1 MTRDPLTFEA
11 ILNLLRVL
19 IKFRVLAL
27 SAMLLLSGCAYYN
40 TFYNAKKAY
49 REASK
54 EREKRFRNQV
64 VELSPE
70 ERENLRRSGQYDK
83 LDTNK
88 PTTTEMQNYQVAIEK
103 ASKVLEFHP
112 DSKYVDDA
120 LMLLGQCFYH
130 RREYAKA
137 QRKFEELIEIFP
149 NSEFLSQARLDL
161 AKTFI
166 GLKEYDKAESKLRDI
181 LASEEMDSDN
191 QEEAAYELGGLY
203 YEQANY
209 ELAAEEYKR
218 TAERADDKLIQAM
231 SFYRLGMCLF
241 AVENYEPTPSILQK
255 AVELSPNEDFK
266 SQAVYK
272 LGEALSYVG
281 DFDAAIKTFSD
292 LLSKEMNEK
301 KLPMIKVKLAD
312 NLRFNSDYV
321 ESVKW
326 YNEIIEMHPRTD
338 ASARS
343 YFALAEI
350 EEFVNQD
357 LAKAQEYYELV
368 RGEYTNS
375 LIAPTAQERAD
386 DIKAYLG
393 LLDEIA
399 VLEGRKAI
407 SDSTD
412 AGGEGADG
420 EHQGPKAD
428 DAPIDLSAD
437 GMWIN
442 YAGRDRP
449 PPKSLTILTEED
461 RFRSQNQVVQS
472 QGVGVEDD
480 SLAAAP
486 LDSAALAAQKAKE
499 QEQKKYTIVEKKLA
513 LAELLLFNF
522 DKPDSAVH
530 VYLDILETTTDT
542 TMAARALYSLG
553 YTFDSVLRDHQIA
566 DSIYLR
572 LVELYPHSRHA
583 EGARLVL
590 GFEKEEKIDSA
601 KVSFELAE
609 SMHREQKDF
618 NAAIQLYKRL
628 IKRYPE
634 SAYARKALLN
644 MGWIY
649 ENDLYEYDKAIA
661 IYQSLMELD
670 AKSSYAK
677 LVQPK
682 LAAVE
687 KAQKEK
693 KAREKAI
700 ADSLKQAAQQD
711 SLLLAGATDSL
722 GNSLPLDSMALANGS
737 DSLTT
742 RALSDSG
749 AVVQKD
755 MNSPDSAESKIP
767 DRVPEPLAAAQST
780 LSDSL
785 AAGEQDKSSQDP
797 SVPDKVER
805 ISEKDTRQKPV
816 PKKIDLEEDPQGR
829 QEPTEP
835 DTSGAPVQ
843 IPELR

>member
-1 MTRDPLTFEA
+1 MNT
-11 ILNLLRVL
+11 LRVF
-19 IKFRVLAL
+19 KNFRVLTL
-27 SAMLLLSGCAYYN
+27 SVFLLLSGCAYYN

-54 EREKRFRNQV
+54 EREKRLRNQV
-64 VELSPE
+64 VEISPE
-70 ERENLRRSGQYDK
+70 ERENLRRSGQYNK
-83 LDTNK
+83 LDVNK
-88 PTTTEMQNYQVAIEK
+88 PTTTEMQNYQIAIEK

-130 RREYAKA
+130 RREYGKA

-149 NSEFLSQARLDL
+149 NSEFISQARLDL

-166 GLKEYDKAESKLRDI
+166 GLKEYDEAENKLREI
-181 LASEEMDSDN
+181 LANQEIDSDI

-203 YEQANY
+203 YEQAKY
-209 ELAAEEYKR
+209 ELAAEEYKK
-218 TAERADDKLIQAM
+218 TADQADDELIQAM

-241 AVENYEPTPSILQK
+241 AMENYEPTPAILQK
-255 AVELSPNEDFK
+255 AVDMSPNEDFK

-281 DFDAAIKTFSD
+281 DFETAIKTFSD

-312 NLRFNSDYV
+312 NLRFNGDYV

-368 RGEYTNS
+368 RGEYANS

-399 VLEGRKAI
+399 VLEGRKVTR
-407 SDSTD
+407 DSTQ
-412 AGGEGADG
+412 AGDEAENGEN
-420 EHQGPKAD
+420 EGPKTD

-461 RFRSQNQVVQS
+461 RFRSQNQIVQS
-472 QGVGVEDD
+472 QVEGVEGD

-486 LDSAALAAQKAKE
+486 LDSAALAAQKEKE
-499 QEQKKYTIVEKKLA
+499 KEQKKYTIAEKKLA

-522 DKPDSAVH
+522 DKADSAVH
-530 VYLDILETTTDT
+530 VYLDILETTTDS

-553 YTFDSVLRDHQIA
+553 YTFDSVLRDRQIA
-566 DSIYLR
+566 DSVFLR

-583 EGARLVL
+583 EGARHIL
-590 GFEKEEKIDSA
+590 GFEIEDKVDSA
-601 KVSFELAE
+601 KISFELAE
-609 SMHREQKDF
+609 SMYREQNDF
-618 NAAIQLYKRL
+618 DAAIELYKKL
-628 IKRYPE
+628 IKRYPDSE
-634 SAYARKALLN
+634 YARKALLN

-649 ENDLYEYDKAIA
+649 ENELYQYEKAID

-693 KAREKAI
+693 EAREKAI
-700 ADSLKQAAQQD
+700 ADSLKRAAEQD
-711 SLLLAGATDSL
+711 SVLLAGGADSL
-722 GNSLPLDSMALANGS
+722 ATLPADSMALASGS
-737 DSLTT
+737 DSLQTQ
-742 RALSDSG
+742 AISDSG
-749 AVVQKD
+749 NVAQKSVD
-755 MNSPDSAESKIP
+755 PPGGARETSSDLTPEQLSAAE
-767 DRVPEPLAAAQST
+767 AA

-785 AAGEQDKSSQDP
+785 AAGGQDKSLP
-797 SVPDKVER
+797 EKVER
-805 ISEKDTRQKPV
+805 VTDKDSRETPV
-816 PKKIDLEEDPQGR
+816 PQKLEPEKAVPDR
-829 QEPTEP
+829 QESAEP
-835 DTSGAPVQ
+835 DTSDAPAQ

>member
-1 MTRDPLTFEA
+1 M
-11 ILNLLRVL
+11 NHLRVFK
-19 IKFRVLAL
+19 KFRVLAL
-27 SAMLLLSGCAYYN
+27 SAFLLFSGCAYYN

-54 EREKRFRNQV
+54 EREKRLRNQV
-64 VELSPE
+64 VEISPE
-70 ERENLRRSGQYDK
+70 ERENLRRSGQYNK
-83 LDTNK
+83 LDVNK

-130 RREYAKA
+130 RREYGKA

-149 NSEFLSQARLDL
+149 NSEFISQARLDL

-166 GLKEYDKAESKLRDI
+166 GLKEYDEAENKLREI
-181 LASEEMDSDN
+181 LANQRIDSDI

-209 ELAAEEYKR
+209 ELAAEEYKK
-218 TAERADDKLIQAM
+218 TADRADDKLIQAM

-241 AVENYEPTPSILQK
+241 AMENYEPTPAILQK
-255 AVELSPNEDFK
+255 AVDLSPNEDFK

-281 DFDAAIKTFSD
+281 DFEAAIKTFSD

-312 NLRFNSDYV
+312 NLRFDGDYV

-368 RGEYTNS
+368 RGEYANS
-375 LIAPTAQERAD
+375 LITPTAQERAD

-399 VLEGRKAI
+399 VLEGRKVTR
-407 SDSTD
+407 DSTQ
-412 AGGEGADG
+412 AGDDGNGEN
-420 EHQGPKAD
+420 EGPKAD
-428 DAPIDLSAD
+428 DAPIDLTAD

-461 RFRSQNQVVQS
+461 RFRSQNQIVQS
-472 QGVGVEDD
+472 QVEGVQGD

-486 LDSAALAAQKAKE
+486 LDSAALALQKEKE
-499 QEQKKYTIVEKKLA
+499 KEQKKYTIAEKKLA

-530 VYLDILETTTDT
+530 VYLDILETTTDS

-553 YTFDSVLRDHQIA
+553 YTFDSVLRDRQIA
-566 DSIYLR
+566 DSVFLR

-583 EGARLVL
+583 EGARHIL
-590 GFEKEEKIDSA
+590 GFETEDKIDSA
-601 KVSFELAE
+601 KISFELAE
-609 SMHREQKDF
+609 SMHRERKDF
-618 NAAIQLYKRL
+618 DAAIQLYKQL
-628 IKRYPE
+628 IKRYPDSE
-634 SAYARKALLN
+634 YARKSLLN

-649 ENDLYEYDKAIA
+649 ENELYEYEKAID

-687 KAQKEK
+687 RAKKEK
-693 KAREKAI
+693 EAREKAI
-700 ADSLKQAAQQD
+700 ADSLKRAAEQD
-711 SLLLAGATDSL
+711 SLLLAGGADSL
-722 GNSLPLDSMALANGS
+722 ATLPSDSMALASGS
-737 DSLTT
+737 DSLQT
-742 RALSDSG
+742 RALTDSG
-749 AVVQKD
+749 TVAQK
-755 MNSPDSAESKIP
+755 S
-767 DRVPEPLAAAQST
+767 V
-780 LSDSL
+780 DSL
-785 AAGEQDKSSQDP
+785 DTSKRPSDLTPEQLSAAEAALADSLTSGEKNNSLRDQA
-797 SVPDKVER
+797 VEEKVER
-805 ISEKDTRQKPV
+805 VTEKESRETSV
-816 PKKIDLEEDPQGR
+816 PKKLVPEKAIPGR
-829 QEPTEP
+829 QESAEP
-835 DTSGAPVQ
+835 DTSGAPAQ